1 MSNALKSTD
10 TEYRQGFRRLLAGL
24 LLALA
29 LTPAAFSMVWFGLA
43 VGRVLLISITLLA
56 AIQMVVHL
64 RFFLHLGAGENR
76 KISLASGAFVLVLLL
91 LMVAGTLWIMTD
103 LDWRMMSA
111 MPTG

>member
-29 LTPAAFSMVWFGLA
+29 LTLAAFSMVWFGLA

-64 RFFLHLGAGENR
+64 ENQPRLGCIRSRVTSSDGRRHAVDHDRSGLAHDVGDAHWIDAGSTPFFA
-76 KISLASGAFVLVLLL
+76 
-91 LMVAGTLWIMTD
+91 
-103 LDWRMMSA
+103 
-111 MPTG
+111 